1 MTIEK
6 EREKP
11 GAFGTRVS
19 RWLRETIFQR
29 KETLLDKY
37 MRESMKERPLSEYKD
52 LLDAGKL
59 EILTPD
65 ETRQEFKK
73 IERMAEQ
80 VREKL
85 RPRPPEPK

>member
-1 MTIEK
+1 
-6 EREKP
+6 
-11 GAFGTRVS
+11 
-19 RWLRETIFQR
+19 
-29 KETLLDKY
+29 
-37 MRESMKERPLSEYKD
+37 MKERPLSEYKD